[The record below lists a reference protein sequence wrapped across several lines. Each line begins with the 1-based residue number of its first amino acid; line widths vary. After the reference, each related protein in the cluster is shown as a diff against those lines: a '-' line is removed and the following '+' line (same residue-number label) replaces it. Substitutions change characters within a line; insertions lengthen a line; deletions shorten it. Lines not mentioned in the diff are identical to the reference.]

1 MDGAQAESGGDA
13 HFIGI
18 NSAVFAAFDRKKAEE
33 RGQQKKE
40 SRLELLI
47 KNWRRPTF
55 PQTSAVSSARAGLTS
70 RCRQSRRLRHGMGR
84 GEHSLHSHQ
93 NKRFDIRD
101 KTYKRNQF

>member
-1 MDGAQAESGGDA
+1 MALIIRMDAAQAESGGDA

-55 PQTSAVSSARAGLTS
+55 PHMNRAGGSVS
-70 RCRQSRRLRHGMGR
+70 RSPMNFPFIG
-84 GEHSLHSHQ
+84 
-93 NKRFDIRD
+93 
-101 KTYKRNQF
+101 